1 MMDPVVVKEV
11 EKRARRA
18 LRQDG
23 LAIIIAGVAFAIIA
37 PFFLDER
44 LGFLLILGTGLYVF
58 LPEILRKRFVYPRI
72 GYVKFKEKKAKPWKL
87 HISTILLV
95 LFVIVLK
102 LNAYNWL
109 LPLYL
114 GVVFGVIAFAIG
126 YWYKT
131 VIEYIISAFML
142 LSGVLGIIATTY
154 GNDPGIVT
162 AVQFWGLAAILI
174 PIGLFRLT
182 RFLRIYPIPSEDV
195 SSSEVSNVPTH

>member
-1 MMDPVVVKEV
+1 MKHPEAMKKV

-23 LAIIIAGVAFAIIA
+23 LAVVLAGIAFAIMA
-37 PFFLDER
+37 PFFLDDR
-44 LGFLLILGTGLYVF
+44 LGFSLILGTGLYVF
-58 LPEILRKRFVYPRI
+58 LPEILRQRFVYPRI
-72 GYVKFKEKKAKPWKL
+72 GYVKFREKKVKPWKL
-87 HISTILLV
+87 LISTILLV

-114 GVVFGVIAFAIG
+114 GAVFGVIAFAIG

-131 VIEYIISAFML
+131 VIEYVLSAFML
-142 LSGVLGIIATTY
+142 VSGVVGIIATTR
-154 GNDPGIVT
+154 GNDPGIVA
-162 AVQFWGLAAILI
+162 AVQLWGLAAILI

-182 RFLRIYPIPSEDV
+182 RFLRKYPIPSEDV
-195 SSSEVSNVPTH
+195 SSSEVSNAPGH

>member
-44 LGFLLILGTGLYVF
+44 LGILFILGTGLYVF

-142 LSGVLGIIATTY
+142 LSGVIGIIATTR